1 MRRRAAP
8 YRTRNENAS
17 ASPARSEDKELV
29 GGVVTAVTP
38 QRRRGRYNLF
48 VDGEFALALDAETLA
63 QSKLKEGSIVAG
75 NQLMELAAATLRKR
89 ALDAALR
96 LLSYRPRAEQEI
108 RTRLLRLD
116 LPPDVVRSTIERLR
130 EYGYVNDAAF
140 ARAWV
145 ESRNLG
151 TPRGRRVLRQE
162 LRGKGVD
169 VDTVTEAVEELDETE
184 AARQAA
190 VKKARSLHG
199 LEYQDFRNRLAG
211 YLQRR
216 GFGYD
221 VIKPIIR
228 ELWQEQGAAEPDDA
242 TWDE

>member
-1 MRRRAAP
+1 MRRGPSRHARTGYTPNAP
-8 YRTRNENAS
+8 APTVERRVE
-17 ASPARSEDKELV
+17 
-29 GGVVTAVTP
+29 GGIVTAITP
-38 QRRRGRYNLF
+38 QRRRGRYNLY

-63 QSKLKEGSIVAG
+63 QSKLKEGSVVAG
-75 NQLMELAAATLRKR
+75 NQLMELAAASLRKR
-89 ALDAALR
+89 SLDVALR
-96 LLSYRPRAEQEI
+96 LLSYRPRSEQEI
-108 RTRLLRLD
+108 RTRLLRHD
-116 LPPDVVRSTIERLR
+116 LPPDVVRATIERLR

-140 ARAWV
+140 AKAWV

-169 VDTVTEAVEELDETE
+169 VDTVTEAVDELDETE

-190 VKKARSLHG
+190 IKKARSLHG

>member
-1 MRRRAAP
+1 
-8 YRTRNENAS
+8 
-17 ASPARSEDKELV
+17 
-29 GGVVTAVTP
+29 
-38 QRRRGRYNLF
+38 
-48 VDGEFALALDAETLA
+48 VDGEFALALDAETLT

-75 NQLMELAAATLRKR
+75 NQLMELAAASLRKR
-89 ALDAALR
+89 ALDVALR
-96 LLSYRPRAEQEI
+96 LLSYRPRSEQEI
-108 RTRLLRLD
+108 RTRLLRHE

-140 ARAWV
+140 AQSWV
-145 ESRNLG
+145 ESRSLG

-162 LRGKGVD
+162 LRSKGVD
-169 VDTVTEAVEELDETE
+169 VDTVAGVVGELDETE

-190 VKKARSLHG
+190 LKKARSLHG
-199 LEYQDFRNRLAG
+199 LEYPDFRNRLAG

-221 VIKPIIR
+221 VIKPLVR
-228 ELWQEQGAAEPDDA
+228 ELWQQHGGTEPDNA